1 MNHKIVMSG
10 ASGYVGAKVYSDLK
24 QNNFQITGLYH
35 HHQFYPDLVQAD
47 ITDSPTINQLL
58 NNLKPSIIIH
68 VASVSRSNDAKN
80 NPERTERLNIEGTRN
95 LVNWASDN
103 KGKLIYIS
111 TFSCFEPTNKLGE
124 TKFAAENLTKTLEQY
139 VIIRPSMIVG
149 VSPNQTN
156 NSAFNML
163 LQKHLRHEMIQADSS
178 WQFEATYLQ
187 HLSETIQTI
196 VNSEKINQVMIPLV
210 ASGVTTQY
218 QLAQDIF
225 APFGEKV
232 EELVTGRTL
241 PLPTIDFNQYEKL
254 GLKQY
259 QYSEVIANIQTEL
272 KELNS
277 HV

>member
-225 APFGEKV
+225 APFGAKV